1 MSATASSL
9 NTGLRDSD
17 PTRTGPIATQYEG
30 NQTGSGVSWGAIFA
44 GAAAAAAL
52 SLILLVLGSGLGFSS
67 VSPWAGQGISATTFG
82 VATIVWLSFMQLAA
96 SGLGGYIAGRLRTK
110 WVGVH
115 TDEVYFRDTA
125 HGFVA
130 WAVATLVTAAMF
142 SSAIGSV
149 VSAGA
154 QAGAAVAGGAAT
166 AGAAAATGAA
176 AGAAKN
182 PEVSSAVSSK
192 ASEVSDYFVDS
203 LFRRDPATVG
213 SPANSAAPGAGNT
226 VNDTAQVGRIFAN
239 ALASGSLPAD
249 DSRYVAELV
258 SQHTGLSQADAQ
270 TRVNN
275 AFQKL
280 QQKIQ
285 STEKAAKEAAEKA
298 RKATA
303 YGMLWLFVS
312 LLIGAFCASL
322 AATWGGRR
330 RDL

>member
-1 MSATASSL
+1 MSANAAPL
-9 NTGLRDSD
+9 NSGPRGSD
-17 PTRTGPIATQYEG
+17 PTRNSPIATRSEG
-30 NQTGSGVSWGAIFA
+30 NLTGSGVSWGAIFA
-44 GAAAAAAL
+44 GATAAAAL
-52 SLILLVLGSGLGFSS
+52 SLILLVLGSGLGFSA
-67 VSPWAGQGISATTFG
+67 VSPWSSQGIDATTFG
-82 VATIVWLSFMQLAA
+82 VATIVWLSFTQLAA
-96 SGLGGYIAGRLRTK
+96 SGLGGYIAGRLRTQ

-130 WAVATLVTAAMF
+130 WAVATLVTAAML

-176 AGAAKN
+176 TGAAKN
-182 PEVSSAVSSK
+182 PELSSAVSSK
-192 ASEVSDYFVDS
+192 ASQVSDYFVDS
-203 LFRRDPATVG
+203 LFRRDPAAAG
-213 SPANSAAPGAGNT
+213 SPAANGATSAGDT
-226 VNDTAQVGRIFAN
+226 VNATAQVGRIFAN

-258 SQHTGLSQADAQ
+258 SQRTGLSQADAQ
-270 TRVNN
+270 TRVND

-285 STEKAAKEAAEKA
+285 STEAAAKQAAEKA

-322 AATWGGRR
+322 AATWGGRQ

>member
-1 MSATASSL
+1 MSATAAPSPS
-9 NTGLRDSD
+9 TY
-17 PTRTGPIATQYEG
+17 GPRGSGPVATPVEG
-30 NQTGSGVSWGAIFA
+30 NMTGSGVSWGAIFA
-44 GAAAAAAL
+44 GATAAAAL
-52 SLILLVLGSGLGFSS
+52 SLILLVLGSGLGFSA
-67 VSPWAGQGISATTFG
+67 VSPWSGQGITATTFG
-82 VATIVWLSFMQLAA
+82 VATIVWLSFTQLAA

-130 WAVATLVTAAMF
+130 WAVATLVTAAML

-154 QAGAAVAGGAAT
+154 QAGAAVVGGAAT
-166 AGAAAATGAA
+166 AGAATATGAA

-182 PEVSSAVSSK
+182 PEVSSNVAGKVSQ
-192 ASEVSDYFVDS
+192 VSDYFVDS
-203 LFRRDPATVG
+203 LFRRDSAISAGTSTAT
-213 SPANSAAPGAGNT
+213 SRPDASTP
-226 VNDTAQVGRIFAN
+226 VNATAEVGRIFAN

-258 SQHTGLSQADAQ
+258 SQRTGLSPADAQ
-270 TRVNN
+270 TRVNT

-285 STEKAAKEAAEKA
+285 STEAAAKDVAEKA